1 MKSWGGLSLT
11 ACCLYYIQWCRMQ
24 GVQSISKRTSEEILK
39 AQSERTDELIADRLI
54 EKGVLRAED
63 RQRFLET
70 VRTPP
75 EE

>member
-1 MKSWGGLSLT
+1 
-11 ACCLYYIQWCRMQ
+11 MQ

-63 RQRFLET
+63 RQSFLET
-70 VRTPP
+70 VKTPP